1 MIHPLPIAGPAAVA
15 ILSCAITITAAAPPD
30 EPAPPTP
37 APLISI
43 TANGPS
49 DSSTLRIARDSGEV
63 HGRLVSHR
71 LDVDCLDAPP
81 RTARRRLASAL
92 GLNLIDHFPRA
103 EEAPI
108 RIDVSLRDVAG
119 IDALETILGFS
130 FTTGRPTWQVR
141 EGILEVGPRRILATR
156 TMPVTQVIDVTDLL
170 LEPPYFVP
178 PDSIRMG
185 MGLGNPDPES
195 KTRRKSPREIGAE
208 LVRSIVDAVEPD
220 AWSPLTDEDRI
231 SGLPDPI
238 DPRDPLGGRNL
249 DARKI
254 DPVTGSPAPIFVKGR
269 WATIRLQG
277 NRLVVRAPAFV
288 MRGITGL
295 PSPKSA
301 PRR

>member
-1 MIHPLPIAGPAAVA
+1 MMHKLPIAGPVAVTLLFSALTATAARPLEDPPDPTSQVR
-15 ILSCAITITAAAPPD
+15 ITASGPAAN
-30 EPAPPTP
+30 ARF
-37 APLISI
+37 S
-43 TANGPS
+43 
-49 DSSTLRIARDSGEV
+49 IARDSGEV
-63 HGRLVSHR
+63 HGRLVSRR
-71 LDVDCLDAPP
+71 LDIDCVDAAP
-81 RTARRRLASAL
+81 RSVRRQFATAL
-92 GLNLIDHFPRA
+92 GLNLVDHFPRA
-103 EEAPI
+103 EEVPI
-108 RIDVSLRDVAG
+108 RIDVSLRDVTA

-130 FTTGRPTWQVR
+130 FTAGRPTWQVR

-156 TMPVTQVIDVTDLL
+156 TMPVTRVIDVTDLL

-185 MGLGNPDPES
+185 LGLGDPDPDS
-195 KTRRKSPREIGAE
+195 KTIRKNPLEIGAE

-249 DARKI
+249 DPRKI
-254 DPVTGSPAPIFVKGR
+254 DPVTGSRAPIFVKGR

-295 PSPKSA
+295 PSPKTS
-301 PRR
+301 RSR

>member
-1 MIHPLPIAGPAAVA
+1 MIHQMPIAGPAAVA
-15 ILSCAITITAAAPPD
+15 ILLCAITVTAAAPPD

-37 APLISI
+37 RISI
-43 TANGPS
+43 TASGQPE
-49 DSSTLRIARDSGEV
+49 SSALRIARDSREV

-71 LDVDCLDAPP
+71 LDIDCVDAPP

-103 EEAPI
+103 EEVPI
-108 RIDVSLRDVAG
+108 RIDASLRDVTG

-130 FTTGRPTWQVR
+130 FTSGRPTWQVR

-156 TMPVTQVIDVTDLL
+156 TMPVTRVIDVTDLL

-185 MGLGNPDPES
+185 MGLGDPDSES
-195 KTRRKSPREIGAE
+195 KTLRKSPREIGAE

-249 DARKI
+249 DPRKI
-254 DPVTGSPAPIFVKGR
+254 DPITGSRAPIFVKGR

>member
-1 MIHPLPIAGPAAVA
+1 MHKLPIAGPVAVA
-15 ILSCAITITAAAPPD
+15 LFFGTLATTASPLDDPPD
-30 EPAPPTP
+30 RTPQVRITESGPA
-37 APLISI
+37 
-43 TANGPS
+43 AN
-49 DSSTLRIARDSGEV
+49 STLSIARDSREI
-63 HGRLVSHR
+63 HGRLVASR
-71 LDVDCLDAPP
+71 LDIDCVDAAP
-81 RTARRRLASAL
+81 RTVRRQFATAL
-92 GLNLIDHFPRA
+92 GLNLVDHFPRA
-103 EEAPI
+103 EEVPI
-108 RIDVSLRDVAG
+108 RIDVSLRDVTAV
-119 IDALETILGFS
+119 DALETILGFS

-156 TMPVTQVIDVTDLL
+156 TMPVTRVIDVTDLL

-178 PDSIRMG
+178 PDSVR
-185 MGLGNPDPES
+185 MGLGLGDPDPES
-195 KTRRKSPREIGAE
+195 KTIRKNPLEIGAE

-249 DARKI
+249 DPRKI
-254 DPVTGSPAPIFVKGR
+254 DPITGSRAPIFVKGR

-295 PSPKSA
+295 PT
-301 PRR
+301 PRTAGGR